1 MESAKEGL
9 KREIGVW
16 GLSANLIN
24 TTIGASIFVMPAIVA
39 EGLGPAGIV
48 AYLFCGLLITLIML
62 CFAEAGSK
70 IAGSGGAYS
79 YIEQAFGKYAGFLT
93 AILFVAVGI
102 TADAAMANAIADIFG
117 SVSPVFKGFWFKLL
131 FFFVLFSGL
140 ALINIRGVKQGIGL
154 VKFTTIAKL
163 IPLLLVILL
172 CWKHI
177 YVTNLYWQSYPSL
190 SSVGEISIILFFAFQ
205 GGETGLAVSGE
216 VKNPGK
222 TIPRAILIS
231 ISGVMLVY
239 ILIQTVTQGV
249 LGSSLPAFQK
259 SPVAEVANLVFG
271 PVGFTVI
278 TIGMVISTF
287 GCLSGDVL
295 SIPRVLFG
303 AARDRVIPLATI
315 SKVHPKFATPHIAI
329 ILYACSSLFLA
340 SVGGF
345 KQLAIISGISCL
357 LIYMGVAL
365 TVIKMRTGNNTES
378 DSFRIPGGYIVPV
391 SSILIILWLLTNLS
405 KNEKLGILIF
415 ISLLTLV
422 YLLIQLSARIKQAKK
437 LKPINVFSKK
447 VND

>member
-39 EGLGPAGIV
+39 EGLGAAGIV

-79 YIEQAFGKYAGFLT
+79 YIEQALGKYAGFLT

-117 SVSPVFKGFWFKLL
+117 SISPVLKGFWVKIL
-131 FFFVLFSGL
+131 FFLVLFSGL
-140 ALINIRGVKQGIGL
+140 ALVNIKGVKQGIGL

-172 CWKHI
+172 CSKHI
-177 YVTNLYWQSYPSL
+177 SVANLYWHSAPSL
-190 SSVGEISIILFFAFQ
+190 SSVGEISVILFFAFQ

-231 ISGVMLVY
+231 ISGVLLLYMM
-239 ILIQTVTQGV
+239 IQVVTQGV
-249 LGSSLPAFQK
+249 LGSSLPAHQN
-259 SPVAEVANLVFG
+259 SPVADAANLVFG

-278 TIGMVISTF
+278 TVGMVISTF

-303 AARDRVIPLATI
+303 AARDRVIPLAAI
-315 SKVHPKFATPHIAI
+315 SKVHPKFATPYIAI
-329 ILYACSSLFLA
+329 VLYAGCSLFLA

-345 KQLAIISGISCL
+345 KQLAVISGISCL
-357 LIYMGVAL
+357 LIYLGVAL
-365 TVIKMRTGNNTES
+365 TVIKMRKGNNTES
-378 DSFRIPGGYIVPV
+378 DSFRIPGGYIVPIA
-391 SSILIILWLLTNLS
+391 SILIILWLLTNLS

-415 ISLLTLV
+415 LSLLTLV
-422 YLLIQLSARIKQAKK
+422 YLFIQLSARIKQAKK
-437 LKPINVFSKK
+437 LKPVSVFSKN